1 VAAPANL
8 KLILAPRLIDG
19 CGGPPLERA
28 ALLLEGSTIRAVGP
42 QSEVRPP
49 DGATTVETLEYANA
63 TVLPGLIDAHTH
75 LNGFGDGRLGDDLAQ
90 NPDALLLLQAARNAR
105 VHLETGVTTLR
116 DCGSK
121 HGTAFDLRRAVDAAI
136 APGPRLYLCGRPVT
150 ITGGHLWYFGQEA
163 DGVDA
168 VRRAVRQLVKDCA
181 DFVKIIATGGSTR
194 TSYPSRPAYT
204 PEELRAIVDEA
215 HKFGKPTAAHC
226 SSTQGVSDAV
236 AAGVDTVIHCVFL
249 EPDGTPRFRQEVADR
264 IAAGNAWVDFTIA
277 QSWVRILALDAKET
291 RGETLTAAEAAER
304 ERLTRAREGR
314 ADHFRRLLA
323 AGVRMVSGSD
333 SSWGHYPMGG
343 FQYEMIGH
351 ADWGMSAMDAV
362 LTGTRDAARC
372 LGLEDRI
379 GTLEPG
385 KAADV
390 LVVEGD
396 PLRDIWTLLKVREV
410 FQGGE
415 RVQRAHQPGDW
426 MR

>member
-1 VAAPANL
+1 MGAPASL

-19 CGGPPLERA
+19 RGGPPLERA
-28 ALLLEGSTIRAVGP
+28 ALLLEGSTVRAVGP
-42 QSEVRPP
+42 QAEVRPP
-49 DGATTVETLEYANA
+49 DGATVETLEYPNA

-90 NPDALLLLQAARNAR
+90 NPDSLLLLQSARNAR

-121 HGTAFDLRRAVDAAI
+121 HGTAFDLRRALEAGI
-136 APGPRLYLCGRPVT
+136 TPGPRLYLSGRPVT

-168 VRRAVRQLVKDCA
+168 GRQAVRQLVKEGA
-181 DFVKIIATGGSTR
+181 DFIKVIATGGSTR

-236 AAGVDTVIHCVFL
+236 EAGIDTVIHCVFL

-264 IAAGNAWVDFTIA
+264 IAARNAWVDFTIA
-277 QSWVRILALDAKET
+277 QTWVRILALDAKAE
-291 RGETLTAAEAAER
+291 RGEALTPAETAER
-304 ERLTRAREGR
+304 ERLRRGREGR

-323 AGVRMVSGSD
+323 TGVRMVSGSD
-333 SSWGHYPMGG
+333 SSWGPYPMGG
-343 FQYEMIGH
+343 FQYEVIGH
-351 ADWGMSAMDAV
+351 ADWGMSAMDAI
-362 LTGTRDAARC
+362 LSGTRDAARC

-385 KAADV
+385 KEADV

-396 PLRDIWTLLKVREV
+396 PLRDIWDLLNVREV
-410 FQGGE
+410 FQAGQ
-415 RVQRAHQPGDW
+415 RVPRTHQPGDW

>member
-1 VAAPANL
+1 MGAPASL

-19 CGGPPLERA
+19 RGGPPLERA
-28 ALLLEGSTIRAVGP
+28 ALLLEGSTVRAVGP
-42 QSEVRPP
+42 QAEVRPP
-49 DGATTVETLEYANA
+49 DGATVETLEYPNA

-90 NPDALLLLQAARNAR
+90 NPDSLLLLQSARNAR

-121 HGTAFDLRRAVDAAI
+121 HGTAFDLRRALEAGI
-136 APGPRLYLCGRPVT
+136 TPGPRLYLSGRPVT

-168 VRRAVRQLVKDCA
+168 GRQAVRQLVKEGA
-181 DFVKIIATGGSTR
+181 DFIKVIATGGSTR

-236 AAGVDTVIHCVFL
+236 EAGIDTVIHCVFL

-264 IAAGNAWVDFTIA
+264 IAARNAWVDFTIA
-277 QSWVRILALDAKET
+277 QTWVRILALDAKAE
-291 RGETLTAAEAAER
+291 RGEALTATETAER
-304 ERLTRAREGR
+304 ARLRRGREGR

-323 AGVRMVSGSD
+323 TGVRMVSGSD
-333 SSWGHYPMGG
+333 SSWGPYPMGG
-343 FQYEMIGH
+343 FQYEVIGH
-351 ADWGMSAMDAV
+351 ADWGMSAMDAI
-362 LTGTRDAARC
+362 LSGTRDAARC

-385 KAADV
+385 KEADV

-396 PLRDIWTLLKVREV
+396 PLRDIWDLLNVREV
-410 FQGGE
+410 FQAGQ
-415 RVQRAHQPGDW
+415 RVPRTHQPGDW

>member
-1 VAAPANL
+1 
-8 KLILAPRLIDG
+8 
-19 CGGPPLERA
+19 
-28 ALLLEGSTIRAVGP
+28 
-42 QSEVRPP
+42 
-49 DGATTVETLEYANA
+49 
-63 TVLPGLIDAHTH
+63 
-75 LNGFGDGRLGDDLAQ
+75 
-90 NPDALLLLQAARNAR
+90 
-105 VHLETGVTTLR
+105 
-116 DCGSK
+116 
-121 HGTAFDLRRAVDAAI
+121 
-136 APGPRLYLCGRPVT
+136 
-150 ITGGHLWYFGQEA
+150 
-163 DGVDA
+163 
-168 VRRAVRQLVKDCA
+168 
-181 DFVKIIATGGSTR
+181 
-194 TSYPSRPAYT
+194 
-204 PEELRAIVDEA
+204 
-215 HKFGKPTAAHC
+215 
-226 SSTQGVSDAV
+226 
-236 AAGVDTVIHCVFL
+236 
-249 EPDGTPRFRQEVADR
+249 
-264 IAAGNAWVDFTIA
+264 
-277 QSWVRILALDAKET
+277 
-291 RGETLTAAEAAER
+291 LTAAEAAER

-351 ADWGMSAMDAV
+351 ADWGMSAKDAV

-426 MR
+426 LR